1 MSDRRMVCRFFTMEK
16 LVAPPVS
23 WWKVAAVALPWTT
36 TASASMG
43 VEEPAV

>member
-1 MSDRRMVCRFFTMEK
+1 MSDRRMVCRFLTMLK

-23 WWKVAAVALPWTT
+23 WWKVAAVGLPMTT